1 MSDGMFFVFPVLGA
15 VLPIIVTQLSSDQEL
30 KSIGR
35 SVIKYAVLLPVVLV
49 TTLVGVFSLAA

>member
-49 TTLVGVFSLAA
+49 TTLVGVFNLVA